1 MTKEQ
6 QIEKLKKEMLI
17 RRNVLLVIPNIIDG
31 FSNINDKDRFIDV
44 CRKQNPQTIAEIA
57 YYGKEL
63 MKFGLSKDEV
73 LDILVVKTQ

>member
-6 QIEKLKKEMLI
+6 QIEELKKEMII
-17 RRNVLLVIPNIIDG
+17 RRNVLLVIPKITNS

-63 MKFGLSKDEV
+63 MKLGLSKDEV
-73 LDILVVKTQ
+73 LDILVIKTQ